1 MRLLHIA
8 DLHAGKTLG
17 RLSRNPDLAHALD
30 QIVQFARENSPDLV
44 LVAGDV
50 FDKANPDNESKELIF
65 DFFLRLRDLGLEV
78 VVISGN
84 HDSYDFMKSIKG
96 LSRLANVHIYD
107 RPSREDCVYRMGDLE
122 VACLPYPSERV
133 ITSASEDSK
142 KSYAELVSRFIS
154 YLADKV
160 KGARYRVLLT
170 HLFVAGSRYTRTEKE
185 ATLTQ
190 HYAVPPASLSGV
202 FDYVAL
208 GHVHRYQRVENAPTY
223 AYYTGSLYQLDF
235 SEAGDEKFF
244 NFVLLEEGTPRVEAV
259 KLDLK
264 NPLRV
269 FDLRQGEVLRR
280 LENLRS
286 ETGYLKLFVKVEDRT
301 SLPLL
306 VDSLREE
313 LGERLIKI
321 ELISDQRRPVADP
334 ELNTGL
340 DPLKLYREYYRSAY
354 GEDLPSALERKFL
367 ELLEK
372 AERAGS

>member
-17 RLSRNPDLAHALD
+17 RISRNPDLAYALD
-30 QIVQFARENSPDLV
+30 QVIQFAKENSPDLV

-65 DFFLRLRDLGLEV
+65 DFFLRLKDLNLEV

-84 HDSYDFMKSIKG
+84 HDSYDFMRSIKR
-96 LSRLANVHIYD
+96 LSKLASVHIYD

-142 KSYAELVSRFIS
+142 KSYAELVARFIA
-154 YLADKV
+154 YLADRV

-170 HLFVAGSRYTRTEKE
+170 HLFVAGSRYTRTERE
-185 ATLTQ
+185 ATVTQ
-190 HYAVPPASLSGV
+190 HYAVLPAGLSPV

-208 GHVHRYQRVENAPTY
+208 GHVHRHQRVEGAPTY

-235 SEAGDEKFF
+235 SEAGDDKFF
-244 NFVLLEEGTPRVEAV
+244 NLVLLEEGTPKVESV

-264 NPLRV
+264 NPLKV
-269 FDLRQGEVLRR
+269 FDLGQSEVIRR
-280 LENLRS
+280 LEDLKS
-286 ETGYLKLFVKVEDRT
+286 EAGYLKLFVRVEDR
-301 SLPLL
+301 SGLPLIL
-306 VDSLREE
+306 DSLREE
-313 LGERLIKI
+313 LGERLVKI
-321 ELISDQRRPVADP
+321 ELVADQQRPVADP
-334 ELNTGL
+334 GLSTKL

-354 GEDLPSALERKFL
+354 GEDLPSALEGRFL

-372 AERAGS
+372 AEKSD